1 MAVKKVQEIT
11 YKKVDIL
18 QSDTFKRV
26 ERDFLSVYLEDG
38 KEYTIEQARKILNDK
53 LKGVVK

>member
-1 MAVKKVQEIT
+1 MAVKKQPETT
-11 YKKVDIL
+11 YKKADIL
-18 QSDTFKRV
+18 QSDVFKRV
-26 ERDFLSVYLEDG
+26 ERDFLSVYLEDH